1 MPPRYIVTSA
11 LPYINGVKHL
21 GNLIGSLLPAD
32 IYARYRRQQGD
43 DVLAVCGTD
52 EHGTPAEISAIA
64 EGLPVEEYAAKYYQI
79 QKDIYKR
86 FRLSFDYFGRT
97 SSPQNHEM
105 TRRIFLCL
113 HRNGYIAERT
123 TKQLWCEEDQRY
135 LPDRFV
141 EGTCPRCGYES
152 ARGDQCDN
160 CNTLLDPTDL
170 IDARSAISGSTN
182 LETREVRHLF
192 LELPKLADR
201 IRSWVDTRESW
212 PRTTRSIAYK
222 WLDEGL
228 QDRCITRDLKW
239 GVPVPLEGWED
250 KVFYVWFDAPIGYI
264 GISMEWAAAIGEP
277 DRWQDYWKSPDTKLV
292 QFMAK
297 DNVPFHT
304 VTWPMTMMGADDG
317 FVLADMIKGF
327 QWLNYEGGKFST
339 SQGRGI
345 FTDQAIELYPSDYWR
360 YYLCLVAPEK
370 GDSDFSWG
378 GFQDAVNKDLADTL
392 GNFVLRGASFIR
404 RYFDGVVPAQ
414 IKPTDA
420 DGELIGHLHERVQE
434 AQEAIEACQFQKCVR
449 AQRKLWADCNRYFDA
464 KEPWHQRKAD
474 MDAAGTTLGLAA
486 NLCRSIAILAA
497 PFIPDTAESIFAQL
511 GIDHDVHSL
520 PWSAALETSALTGKR
535 ISDDATPLV
544 TKIEDEPIAALRQRF
559 SGKGE

>member
-1 MPPRYIVTSA
+1 MPDRYIVTSA

-32 IYARYRRQQGD
+32 IYARYHRQQGH

-52 EHGTPAEISAIA
+52 EHGTPSEIAAIE
-64 EGLPVEEYAAKYYQI
+64 EGLPVEEYAKKYYEI
-79 QKDIYKR
+79 QKGIYDR

-97 SSPQNHEM
+97 SSPQNHQM
-105 TRRIFLCL
+105 TQHIFLCL

-123 TKQLWCEEDQRY
+123 VKQLWCEDDGRY
-135 LPDRFV
+135 LPDRYV
-141 EGTCPRCGYES
+141 EGTCPKCGYER
-152 ARGDQCDN
+152 ARGDQCEN
-160 CNTLLDPTDL
+160 CTTLLDPTDL
-170 IDARSAISGSTN
+170 LEPRSAISGSTK
-182 LETREVRHLF
+182 LEVRETNHLF

-201 IRSWVDTRESW
+201 IRAWIDTREHW
-212 PRTTRSIAYK
+212 PRTTKSIAYK

-239 GVPVPLEGWED
+239 GVPVPLDGWHD

-264 GISMEWAAAIGEP
+264 GISMEWAEAIGEP
-277 DRWQDYWKSPDTKLV
+277 DKWQEYWKSDDTELV

-317 FVLADMIKGF
+317 FICADMIKGF

-339 SQGRGI
+339 SQGRGV
-345 FTDQAIELYPSDYWR
+345 FTDDAIELYPSDYWR

-370 GDSDFSWG
+370 GDSDFAWG

-404 RYFDGVVPAQ
+404 KYFDGVVPAQ
-414 IKPTDA
+414 SKPTDA
-420 DGELIGHLHERVQE
+420 DTALKGQLKERVDETRE
-434 AQEAIEACQFQKCVR
+434 ALEACQFQKCVR
-449 AQRKLWADCNRYFDA
+449 AQRGLWAACNKYFDE
-464 KEPWHQRKAD
+464 KEPWRQRKED
-474 MDAAGTTLGLAA
+474 MEACGTTLGLAA
-486 NLCRSIAILAA
+486 NMCRSIAILAA
-497 PFIPDTAESIFAQL
+497 PVIPDTAETIFKQL
-511 GIDHDVHSL
+511 GIDEDVHGL
-520 PWSAALETSALTGKR
+520 RWEAALDTDALTGKR
-535 ISDDATPLV
+535 LSDDSTPLV
-544 TKIEDEPIAALRQRF
+544 TKIEDEEIETLRERF
-559 SGKGE
+559 SGK